1 MTGATGN
8 VAQLAHGG
16 HLTRR
21 SFLVREPVFRQ
32 AIVAKTSCV
41 CVCIT
46 IRAIAKHHRKFSYGK
61 NLRLHLTIIVA
72 VVVLIVVVV
81 VIIVVLVSVVVHGCK
96 RNGGYVVLIDPWY
109 IDNQT
114 TSWHGG

>member
-1 MTGATGN
+1 MTGATRN
-8 VAQLAHGG
+8 VAQLTHGD

-21 SFLVREPVFRQ
+21 SILVREPVFRQ

-41 CVCIT
+41 CGCIT
-46 IRAIAKHHRKFSYGK
+46 IRAIAKHHSKFSYGK
-61 NLRLHLTIIVA
+61 KLCLHLTIIVA
-72 VVVLIVVVV
+72 VVVVGVVVV
-81 VIIVVLVSVVVHGCK
+81 VIIVVVVSVVVHGCK
-96 RNGGYVVLIDPWY
+96 RNGGYIVLIDPWY